1 MKRSPLFM
9 LSLMLMASLTIF
21 SSCKKDKDTDP
32 DNDPDNNKPV
42 LVYNEIIIG
51 ITGVTSRI
59 EIGATDPDGDELT
72 YTWTL
77 VTSPTGS
84 APVMTE
90 QMNRAD
96 FTTAI
101 PGIYN
106 VEVVVK
112 DNKGSQAVANVSL
125 YIGGELPSNISS
137 NTTLPDLFTDQ
148 AYP

>member
-1 MKRSPLFM
+1 MQ
-9 LSLMLMASLTIF
+9 
-21 SSCKKDKDTDP
+21 KDKDTDP
-32 DNDPDNNKPV
+32 DTDPDNNKPV

-59 EIGATDPDGDELT
+59 EIGATDPDSDELT

-84 APVMTE
+84 ACDDRTDEPG
-90 QMNRAD
+90 R

-125 YIGGELPSNISS
+125 YIGGELAFKYQQQYHASRPV
-137 NTTLPDLFTDQ
+137 
-148 AYP
+148 YR